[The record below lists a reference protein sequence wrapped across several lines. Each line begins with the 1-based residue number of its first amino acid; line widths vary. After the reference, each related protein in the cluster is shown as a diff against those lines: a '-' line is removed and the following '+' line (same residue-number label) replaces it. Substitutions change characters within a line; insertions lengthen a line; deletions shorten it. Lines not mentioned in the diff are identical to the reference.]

1 MSMSNFVSEIDRLRS
16 VTLVVKDL
24 SESIE
29 FYTKTWGLHVVH
41 QGEHLVQLRARGQ
54 EHHVLELHQGSAP
67 GLHSITWGAESQ
79 DDVKRMC
86 ERLKGLGIAI
96 HFEPHELNDH
106 SGGFGFAFVDPEG
119 RIHQVVSGSKTHTP
133 LHIESL
139 ADDACP
145 TQLSHVVVNSL
156 DIAGMTDFL
165 QSVLGFKLSDSTH
178 KMRFFRCNNNHHSI
192 ALADFGNVS
201 LNHVAFEMGSWNE
214 LMFGVGRVKLAGYPL
229 QWGLGRHGPGD
240 NIFSYFLDPNG
251 LVVEYTAEVQQI
263 TNPSWVPGTPEQWA
277 RPPERM
283 DQWGFSPQPS
293 DTIKKAMGGQVG
305 LSGKI
310 SA

>member
-1 MSMSNFVSEIDRLRS
+1 MNMSEFEAEIDHLRS
-16 VTLVVKDL
+16 VTLIVKDL
-24 SESIE
+24 TESID
-29 FYTKTWGLHVVH
+29 FYTKTWGLHVVD
-41 QGEHLVQLRARGQ
+41 QGEHMVQLRARGE
-54 EHHVLELHQGSAP
+54 EHHVLELRQGSEI
-67 GLHSITWGAESQ
+67 GLHSISWGTPSLEHL
-79 DDVKRMC
+79 KRMC
-86 ERLKGLGIAI
+86 ERIRSLGVVISS
-96 HFEPHELNDH
+96 EPHELKEH
-106 SGGFGFAFVDPEG
+106 SGGFGFSFLDPEG
-119 RIHQVVSGSKTHTP
+119 RVHNVVSGSQKYSP

-139 ADDACP
+139 VDGACP
-145 TQLSHVVVNSL
+145 TKLSHVVVNTL
-156 DIAGMTDFL
+156 DVAKMSHFL

-178 KMRFFRCNNNHHSI
+178 KMHFFRCNANHHSI
-192 ALADFGNVS
+192 ALADFGSVS

-214 LMFGVGRVKLAGYPL
+214 LMFGVGRVKLAGYEL

-263 TNPSWVPGTPEQWA
+263 TNPSWVPGSPDQWA

-293 DTIKKAMGGQVG
+293 DVIKKAMGGQLG

-310 SA
+310 AA